1 MHCILDFLR
10 LYVSILQNP
19 FTSKMVSCS
28 LKTFYLNLITH
39 HQIWTIFSIFSH
51 LKNNLLY
58 SVNKKSYPTCFII
71 QLIFRVQF
79 NGVKRKGKRSVCD
92 LWMQDIIYLAKI
104 SFYECKFHTELSA
117 PFPAGMHQSIYMF
130 SRGIDT
136 WRHA

>member
-28 LKTFYLNLITH
+28 LETFYLNLITH
-39 HQIWTIFSIFSH
+39 HQIWTIFSIFFL

-58 SVNKKSYPTCFII
+58 SMNKKSYPTCFII

-79 NGVKRKGKRSVCD
+79 NWVKRKGKRSVCD

>member
-10 LYVSILQNP
+10 LYVNILQNP

-39 HQIWTIFSIFSH
+39 HQIWTIFSIFSFWKTICCIQWIRS
-51 LKNNLLY
+51 LILQ
-58 SVNKKSYPTCFII
+58 CFII

>member
-1 MHCILDFLR
+1 MYFGFPETLCQYTAKSIYFKNGFLQFEDILFEF
-10 LYVSILQNP
+10 NN
-19 FTSKMVSCS
+19 TSPD
-28 LKTFYLNLITH
+28 LNN
-39 HQIWTIFSIFSH
+39 FSIFFL

-58 SVNKKSYPTCFII
+58 SMNKKSYPTCFII